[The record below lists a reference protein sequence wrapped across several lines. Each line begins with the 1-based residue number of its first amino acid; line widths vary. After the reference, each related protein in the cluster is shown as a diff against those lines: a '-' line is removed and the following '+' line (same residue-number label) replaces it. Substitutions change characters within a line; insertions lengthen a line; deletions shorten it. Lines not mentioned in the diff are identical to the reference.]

1 MGQKVDPRALRLG
14 ITREWDSVWYADK
27 ADFSDMFLEDR
38 KIDLFIK
45 KELKKAGIA
54 RIVIKRKLQHVTVD
68 IFTARPGM
76 IIGKGGQ
83 DAEQLKKKI
92 EKMTGKVVQLNINE
106 EPNVSLNAILIA
118 ENIASQLERR
128 IAFRRAMKQ
137 SITKTLKSGALG
149 IKVKVSGRL
158 GGAEIARSE
167 WYREGRVP
175 LHTLRSDIDFGI
187 AEAQTT
193 YGKIGV
199 KVWVYKGD
207 ILLDK
212 KEKEAAVNLN
222 LRLDVELEE
231 EKENVN
237 A

>member
-1 MGQKVDPRALRLG
+1 MGHKSDPRSLRLG
-14 ITREWDSVWYADK
+14 INKEWDRVWYASK
-27 ADFSDMFLEDR
+27 KDFSKFFLEDQ
-38 KIDLFIK
+38 KIEDFVKTKLN
-45 KELKKAGIA
+45 KAGIS
-54 RIVIKRKLQHVTVD
+54 RVVIRRRVNQVTVD
-68 IFTARPGM
+68 VFTARPGM

-83 DAEQLKKKI
+83 DAEIFKQQLSKLV
-92 EKMTGKVVQLNINE
+92 GKSVQLNISE
-106 EPNVSLNAILIA
+106 SSNVNTCAILLA
-118 ENIASQLERR
+118 ENVASQLERR

-137 SITKTLKSGALG
+137 IITKALKSGAQG
-149 IKVKVSGRL
+149 IKVMVAGRL
-158 GGAEIARSE
+158 GGSEIARTE

-175 LHTLRSDIDFGI
+175 LHTFRADVDYAV

-207 ILLDK
+207 ILDK
-212 KEKEAAVNLN
+212 KDVKLE
-222 LRLDVELEE
+222 LRPSDVELEE

>member
-1 MGQKVDPRALRLG
+1 MGQKVDPRAIRLG

-27 ADFSDMFLEDR
+27 ADFADMFLEDR

-54 RIVIKRKLQHVTVD
+54 RILIKRKLKHVTVD
-68 IFTARPGM
+68 IYTARPGM

-92 EKMTGKVVQLNINE
+92 EKMTGKIVQLNINE

-137 SITKTLKSGALG
+137 AITKTLKSGALG

-175 LHTLRSDIDFGI
+175 LHTLRSEIDFGI
-187 AEAQTT
+187 TEAYTT

-207 ILLDK
+207 ILDK
-212 KEKEAAVNLN
+212 KEKDSAIDLKLGSE
-222 LRLDVELEE
+222 VELEE